1 MAIEKPALDQ
11 RYALTVE
18 ESAVYFCIGQKK
30 IRQIAEEHPTA
41 GIAFTNGNRLT
52 IKRKAFEAFL
62 DQLDSL

>member
-1 MAIEKPALDQ
+1 MAIEKPALDE

-18 ESAVYFCIGQKK
+18 EAAIYFCIGQKK
-30 IRQIAEEHPTA
+30 IRQIAEEHLSS

-62 DQLDSL
+62 NQLDSV

>member
-1 MAIEKPALDQ
+1 MSIEKPALDE

-18 ESAVYFCIGQKK
+18 EAAIYFCIGQKK
-30 IRQIAEEHPTA
+30 IRQIAEAHLSS

-62 DQLDSL
+62 DQLDSV

>member
-1 MAIEKPALDQ
+1 MSIEKPALDE

-18 ESAVYFCIGQKK
+18 ETAAYFCIGQKK
-30 IRQIAEEHPTA
+30 IRQIAEEHPTS

-62 DQLDSL
+62 DQLDSV